1 MTTFATVSTRFW
13 AACLALALFFSVS
26 LPTAHAQDDEDDLP
40 TIDFAVKAMQSAQFL
55 RTEGGDLEQPS
66 DDAEFGFHRFRY
78 NFEVSAQLH
87 ERISVFVDLA
97 HEPNDFGTGGN
108 SFAPAVDYAAFDV
121 ALNDQWTFR
130 AGTPVTS
137 LFNFRGYSDGAATQ
151 SNPLIGNSPIDFIT
165 AETGVALIGD
175 LGNAGFDVTWT
186 SPTFFETFQPGTGFS
201 VIAKGQFQATPV
213 FQLGGAIGIGTNSG
227 VVDRGNEGSD
237 AAFVNWITGD
247 GENYNLPLADGG
259 GGMPN
264 RVTHAYL
271 LPGAS
276 PLMLQADARADF
288 GVAVLDVWGGW
299 GEEEYSFGSRT
310 EGGLFIPGAA
320 GSNIVEEDSN
330 MWWLGGTA
338 KLNLTPRFYIAG
350 RGSLANN
357 ASDWAEDLDETSLWR
372 VQGGFGISLFER
384 ALLKL
389 EVVHQNEGANSPGQ
403 IGENWTGGLA
413 ELSVGF

>member
-1 MTTFATVSTRFW
+1 MNTFATGFKTFW
-13 AACLALALFFSVS
+13 IACLTIGLALALS
-26 LPTAHAQDDEDDLP
+26 PTSAHAQDDDDDLP

-55 RTEGGDLEQPS
+55 RTEDGDFAQPS

-78 NFEVSAQLH
+78 NFEVNAQLH

-175 LGNAGFDVTWT
+175 LGNAGFDLTWT

-201 VIAKGQFQATPV
+201 VIAKGRFQASPV
-213 FQLGGAIGIGTNSG
+213 FQLGGAIGVGTNSG
-227 VVDRGNEGSD
+227 VVERGNAGSD

-247 GENYNLPLADGG
+247 GENYNLPLAGSR

-288 GVAVLDVWGGW
+288 DVAVLDVWGGW
-299 GEEEYSFGSRT
+299 GQEEYSFGSFS
-310 EGGLFIPGAA
+310 EGGAFIPGPA
-320 GSNIVEEDSN
+320 GSSVVEEDSN

-338 KLNLTPRFYIAG
+338 KINLTPRFHIAG

-372 VQGGFGISLFER
+372 IQGGFGVSLFEN
-384 ALLKL
+384 AMIKV

-403 IGENWTGGLA
+403 VGENWTGALA